1 MAIKKLLNIVLICCA
16 FNALGQTEI
25 QHKYDIKKASEFSK
39 FLRNSESIDKFK
51 THFHSE
57 LTYYDLYFDTP
68 DLLLFQNS
76 LSLRM
81 RKKEDGEGGY
91 AYVFQ
96 LKSEMTFAQKARM
109 EVEERELDFYQLKI
123 DEKTTH
129 LAALLDEL
137 FKAFENNGNKE
148 DYLVYEKFTSTI
160 SSWIV
165 LKAQAPIT
173 PFQKLHFLNPEV
185 FSFHA
190 ISTIKPQMIGK
201 SIRKRS
207 HIYLSAQDAKISNA
221 NSTQND
227 LEKDRPQFFID
238 NPDKTWILESSLD
251 SAVFYPLFETDHT
264 QSEIIEYEVENKI
277 SNIDL
282 GKKLIQEYED
292 QLDSKFGLKSTIDSK
307 YARSK
312 NHFIP
317 SE

>member
-1 MAIKKLLNIVLICCA
+1 MAIKRLVHIILVLCS
-16 FNALGQTEI
+16 FNAFAQTEI
-25 QHKYDIKKASEFSK
+25 QHKYDVKKASEFSK
-39 FLRNSESIDKFK
+39 FLRNSENIDKFK
-51 THFHSE
+51 TQFHSE

-68 DLLLFQNS
+68 DFLLFNNN

-81 RKKEDGEGGY
+81 RKKEDGEGGF

-109 EVEERELDFYQLKI
+109 EVEERELDFYQLKLN
-123 DEKTTH
+123 DETTN
-129 LAALLDEL
+129 LAALLDGM
-137 FKAFENNGNKE
+137 FTAFENNNQKE
-148 DYLVYEKFTSTI
+148 NYLAYEKFTSTI

-165 LKAQAPIT
+165 LKTQAPIT
-173 PFQKLHFLNPEV
+173 PFQKLHFLNPDV

-207 HIYLSAQDAKISNA
+207 HIYLSATDAKKANA
-221 NSTQND
+221 SSTQND

-238 NPDKTWILESSLD
+238 NPDKVWILESSLD
-251 SAVFYPLFETDHT
+251 SAIFYPLFETDHS

-277 SNIDL
+277 SNTDI
-282 GKKLIQEYED
+282 GAKLIEEYED
-292 QLDSKFGLKSTIDSK
+292 QLNSKFGLKSTIDSK